1 MEKLMLAPYTRRSRC
16 EVPTCRCFATYQVCT
31 RVNRP
36 LLLLCEDHTKDL
48 YSAFS
53 SEMQRQIKLK
63 RAAEAKVTAEEPKQ
77 ESVTEEPIEEAVDE
91 VVVNEVEETEPAEE
105 KPKQKR
111 VRIAPEPGKEF
122 YTCKYCGQ
130 TFDKAEMSPA
140 QYAQHSKK
148 CKKEH
153 ADAVLGD

>member
-63 RAAEAKVTAEEPKQ
+63 RAEEVRAAAEAKEVPVEEPVK
-77 ESVTEEPIEEAVDE
+77 EEP
-91 VVVNEVEETEPAEE
+91 EVEEEVAEEKPAEE

>member
-1 MEKLMLAPYTRRSRC
+1 MLTPYTRRSRC

-63 RAAEAKVTAEEPKQ
+63 HAAEAKAVAEEKA
-77 ESVTEEPIEEAVDE
+77 EIAAE
-91 VVVNEVEETEPAEE
+91 EVEETVDEVAAKEVEETTPAEE